1 MSVKGRERL
10 EECNRTR
17 QRVGW
22 KRWKWK
28 FERIEGG
35 FWTGLR
41 GGAFQGNGEFHRVT
55 VESEL
60 REPGHF
66 LYIFVGGMEVIPG
79 GKRSSFL

>member
-1 MSVKGRERL
+1 MSVRGRERL

-55 VESEL
+55 VETEL
-60 REPGHF
+60 RATFCIF
-66 LYIFVGGMEVIPG
+66 LWVKRKLFQVEKGVVFFVN
-79 GKRSSFL
+79 